1 MASQE
6 LWDAIDNFDYKEYL
20 RRKGLSEDKIP
31 ETLDDS
37 KKAALFKAANDDYFA
52 NLVEQYKSDPFMK
65 KADAEDKAREKL
77 LEGRPWIRPLYG
89 LWEEEKTA
97 EELYSPDTVLAEV
110 IRRNN
115 ITPSANG
122 SINTQNFTPG
132 LANKEINDVIE
143 QYAEAITSRPGL
155 KYDAPELDGVSK
167 SKFIEEFK
175 YRNGLSNF
183 ETVKSFID
191 LYQKQRVQR
200 LREQQEA
207 DPDYN
212 WQTAALKEGTIG
224 GWEMLGNAMQY
235 WGDVFMN
242 WSDSIS
248 DSSQQ
253 LFGVRLN
260 QRVDRTDP
268 ASSLVL
274 RMRNKGIQWR
284 DEAISDRAKHGYIPR
299 YDGTLQ
305 DYWNEGGPW
314 AKALWEQALTNWPS
328 VAQNVLP
335 FAVGA
340 GLVPVLGRAAAM
352 RAGLGLAGLSAIGPG
367 GALSTGD
374 VLQDLNDL
382 GIYNPEEVNAM
393 LPYVVGAVALDFGSD
408 VLGVLGVTGLG
419 RSASSAVLNKVFAGR
434 AEREAAKQALFR
446 MAEAAGG
453 VSADTVAGAAA
464 RVSLGMQARQVLANG
479 AGFFGKATERYLL
492 PGMGAFMTELWTE
505 RAQEDLA
512 MQLANYASSPAIQGK
527 SAWESTKD
535 LAKAWADKGF
545 NPRNIL
551 PWGDETMFVQDAN
564 GAIYPQRLQRHRL
577 LSAGLLGGL
586 MGGGTHT
593 IVTGIQDLAGFTPER
608 AIRDMSE
615 KLQILDKDGNPVLGQ
630 VEKRRRGMAERLFA
644 VLQQRN
650 QGVTEQ
656 SVVGI
661 DIENNG
667 GNVIA
672 SFNGHTGT
680 GSNAA
685 EAYMDLSQ
693 QANEGKQ
700 QIDTKT
706 IEEVPGVGW
715 RAKLANGEE
724 ILVKGTNAENTL
736 RDLVKNHNNDNH
748 PLVISRGFTAER
760 GLAGG
765 HPWTITRADGFTVR
779 AESLY
784 DNYVF
789 HDFAWNPANNIVMDS
804 LVRRIPANEAEQRIA
819 LDFTQTGAINFKGQ
833 INAIRQAI
841 ANSNGRL
848 ELIKHPNAKRNALF
862 TNTEMRVADTRF
874 GIIYDITLNKK
885 ATNSNVTVT
894 VTGITFTGNRVQ
906 LDSNVATQTLRSAA
920 NRGAL
925 NTEIVLRAPTA
936 GLNITPV
943 QSPDQTSWR
952 FDTEEVDRIA
962 AMAGAQIR
970 QQTPNRVDMSI
981 PAIAEGVQIQV
992 PFSIRVDE
1000 NGVVFVEAN
1009 GQSIQV
1015 DGINDRYL
1023 GANEAQ
1029 RTAQN
1034 ARSILQVQAL
1044 QGGEYEVVSRNRS
1057 TGEMRVRR
1065 TTNTGTTVEFTLD
1078 RMGQYVEDSLEVVAA
1093 PPASLNRLQQM
1104 IDDGINRQRARTS
1117 AQRQTQQG
1125 LGQLRDPDLRTYTD
1139 AELVNL
1145 GLDPATIRE
1154 SLNRSIIYHITPIV
1168 HRVNSFEELEEELV
1182 KMGFPRHR
1190 FLTRTYVDS
1199 SGIAYGK
1206 WILRDRDDVHLGEY
1220 DDTKRGFRD
1229 LIADFTR
1236 ENVESVFDTQD
1247 IVPYLL
1253 EYLVE
1258 NNPGRTPLEFTND
1271 EYQKV
1276 ISKYFDYYDR
1286 VFRQEAQVQG
1296 VPLSTERRQE
1306 IETRIQQ
1313 QIDDLLRG
1321 QLRLV
1326 NVREVLRLYGG
1337 LIVRGWA
1344 VEDPATNSFM
1354 DRNGNLV
1361 KERDNMDAFFD
1372 DLMSIPMN
1380 LVPANHNVVEIYR
1393 LNDTLYGYD
1402 ELVEAG
1408 NDTDNINLITSTQNN
1423 RFEELVQEQINGYI
1437 EKPSQRAR
1445 RGDRRYID
1453 RLNSYLREK
1462 LQQVNAITDLGE
1474 LVRFYVGLGLNMKQ
1488 YATFRVEDN
1497 GVWMFLGKDGKRY
1510 TAATVKNNKS
1520 VAAITKWYEDET
1532 ISPTKF
1538 AQSFKI
1544 GQIGYTL
1551 TQEDGT
1557 LIFDYKFAITN
1568 KDGKD
1573 LTQGQILSGQSQMM
1587 DKFKEFSVVSTAFDN
1602 FKTNDFINDE
1612 LIREANSE
1620 GIVNAKD
1627 EGVIRTELI
1636 AELKTRLDN
1645 SNLLSDFQDVY
1656 GSQLQVRYGF
1666 RNLTPGN
1673 NYGKYFGTNGMKD
1686 MMGVDTFLTQ
1696 EQAVAINDIWANNRA
1711 NTEITVYYVFYN
1723 KEGTAIYA
1731 HSREEHLDALMI
1743 QLRSTQNLERID
1755 LDAEIQTRV
1764 EESRRAAGL
1773 ANARNQELRRQRQQM
1788 AGASLTQAQS
1798 TPAPSIPA
1806 TTSSAD
1812 QYLHS
1817 LLGDTG
1823 LSNITNLVYPFTSE
1837 YLQITGKMRDA
1848 YYATFVGSEVR
1859 DLNNSEH
1866 DLDAELMRLA
1876 GNLYKNAKKN
1886 GVVELYQTAIEFF
1899 NANQNARNSVLT
1911 EHAIEELRKTI
1922 QVTRRDVNFALE
1934 LRRENRPLTAEQQGW
1949 VDEVDRIIN
1958 GLPQDEREAIY
1969 RRQGVQGYWDSEA
1982 GRVIL
1987 VAESIPL
1994 NHAHRVFAH
2003 ELRVHATA
2011 HMTDDLAQNWV
2022 NIADFL
2028 KSQMGQNTE
2037 VGRALDRIYRF
2048 RAIQFDETRWGFW
2061 EEMAAYFVEDYE
2073 GRISFAANIKAHFRH
2088 WFRRS
2093 GIFKGNDDIT
2103 AADIVVFAKAAGSY
2117 AINHHEQMKQ
2127 PTEGIPAQGEFFSRL
2142 GTAFSVPENVARTE
2156 FEAVRN
2162 HYGSAE
2168 RNVLMGST
2176 FDRDTGMYQ
2185 ESNLNDAH
2193 WTLVRTPFYKK
2204 WFGDWE
2210 MNPNTASK
2218 IVDTNGEPLV
2228 IVHNTQ
2234 HDYSAYDAPF
2244 VGNNG
2249 FFGHNGQYVY
2259 GKVGENLYNRRF
2271 SDRPRK
2277 ALFLNVR
2284 NPLPLHNYE
2293 LMAPIMERL
2302 GYEESAKRL
2311 DLWALA
2317 DSVRSN
2323 LPLHNLLESIAG
2335 FAEDT
2340 DVDTSLAD
2348 YLVLNDN
2355 NITSSFP
2362 GATFDEAHRFIV
2374 GLYEAAT
2381 TPANSILTNDPVV
2394 DSESIAAYA
2403 KSIEDEATLT
2413 HLDAAAKVFDRRLE
2427 GFENQM
2433 LRLAYNP
2440 DGYFTSLDAYHGD
2453 LSIVTQEPITD
2464 ILSAINQRALILGE
2478 EDMLE
2483 FKSAVVAA
2491 YDEILALE
2499 NVSTLQGN
2507 EAFMNLFNLA
2517 LHKMRL
2523 DEVSFRLGDD
2533 LTFRTEAAYPV
2544 PTTQSLL
2551 KEHNRRLA
2559 ENMKSLMIR
2568 EGFDGIAGTDDIL
2581 LVHPDQAK
2589 DAHGFLNPFP
2599 SVNSR
2604 RTQGVTSTR
2613 MEETVMG
2620 LLDDAITKDARTLNV
2635 EPVRL
2640 RSEYRSIYR
2649 ANFVDQPWMQSN
2661 LDEYSWIMAR
2671 TPSFKQHYGE
2681 WQHDPTI
2688 EMNLDY
2694 RGEPVRE
2701 SEGFIAP
2708 DRIVPIQDLEQA
2720 KTNNTDF
2727 YFVFPYSDTGNKT
2740 IVNPAY
2746 FSSISSEA
2754 LERMRGD
2761 RKTVNL
2767 DALKAQDKELEQ
2779 LTLNKAAV
2787 ESALIVAQNERQM
2800 VEDLLTKTNEE
2811 IAQLEQ
2817 TQAKKKLTKKQRE
2830 KYDALI
2836 REREVK
2842 MRDFDR
2848 LMRDEIA
2855 VVQQVQDAENRIS
2868 QLLNDPNYIDNVK
2881 KVNEQQI
2888 QDIND
2893 RKAAFI
2899 RDRAN
2904 ERVTLILR
2912 MGDINITLRD
2922 NPGLEQDA
2930 VNTLVNQRSAIFTQV
2945 NDVRDQAIQEV
2956 ARMDDEVTRIITND
2970 PMTQRQRELEYAVA
2984 VRNSLEQRID
2994 VLGERIQ
3001 EMTDEANLRV
3011 KGIGEKGL
3019 KQIQALQAQ
3028 LMGLQTQLA
3037 EAQTREQGFE
3047 GEFTK
3052 LDQILAQKLDTLN
3065 QLAQMDGEIAAE
3077 QMEQAGKDA
3086 ATILLVT
3093 GFERDKSG
3101 RWWYRGS
3108 NVNGKFR
3115 SPVDILYN
3123 LMEEIYALAGKK
3135 VPKRYSDAYA
3145 EFQTLQIEREK
3156 EVHDALKSGQK
3167 VSATQFKLYGQKQLR
3182 LVNLFN
3188 NFFFADMKKFSLNTP
3203 FEKFLAGI
3211 TDANLQDQIKQ
3222 LRNSVVRSGFV
3233 ARDKGYLTL
3242 KDVYEDDDLYN
3253 AYPFLRDLKITFW
3266 TDGTQGWFKPGTTS
3280 YSAQINISPVMIA
3293 GTFRQALLHEI
3304 QHAIQWYEG
3313 LFYSYGDNLVYGAD
3327 LSELQSHM
3335 VEFTSLIPEED
3346 VRTITT
3352 EDFITNFFTDYTN
3365 GSVTLGNVE
3374 TDWARPGSIFVP
3386 YVPDTGAPFAPLNA
3400 PSTAP
3405 QGLQK
3410 QADIVYPDFTEAQV
3424 SAYFSLSKRTR
3435 EEAIAQMRKPRE
3447 GRPDLTE
3454 EEMNTILNELDKYDS
3469 RKKQLLTLKWI
3480 LNGSI
3485 AMPVQGEEGYE
3496 DEGKVNEA
3504 IATATNAGVDP
3515 FQYKSPMEIINTHK
3529 KFRPKAKPI
3538 NPENVSEL
3546 SDRIEIGDG
3555 IVTYLVQDDAQGQEV
3570 MRKIIDTHWGKEANP
3585 WCLLQSDGHGNL
3597 TRDALSYWNKYNALP
3612 KRVAFKNGRLLAFM
3626 ATRGVVSELD
3636 TAIDRMLT
3644 SEITFDSV
3652 LMKYRNTYKPIRDIL
3667 KIREEQRNLNT
3678 IMSFVPYT
3686 GGVSTEDEITEDI
3699 REFIQGNF
3707 SQEVQKRIFSAGNER
3722 TDWFREISNMVKELE
3737 NEIAELTPKVKNF
3750 MRKKIIKVSY
3760 NQNTAKLFVN
3770 GNYQSQYGLF
3780 YYDSKNG
3787 TYLTKIPERWWD
3799 RNDSSHPNLDW
3810 ARDTI
3815 QPVIRTPDYRHVYAY
3830 FSRAPQG
3837 SQKQAN
3843 VQYPDFTEAQV
3854 DAYFS
3859 LSKRTRD
3866 EAIAQMRK
3874 PREGRSDLTEEQ
3886 MNIILDELDKY
3897 DDRKK
3902 QLLTLKWILN
3912 GSIAMPIRGQQY
3924 EDEYK
3929 VDEAIKLAA
3938 RNKVDPF
3945 KYESP
3950 VAILNEYMEFH
3961 PDSLPINPETF
3972 PEIVRDSRID
3982 YGDGIVSYQIAD
3994 TREGQETARKII
4006 NSHLG
4011 KGWSNWC
4018 LTRANTQ
4025 GELQQPDS
4033 WEMWKHYNGLPKRMA
4048 FKNGKLISF
4057 MATSTEYDIRS
4068 AFDSM
4073 LDTIRY
4079 EPELMSNYM
4088 HVTDIRNMIEI
4099 INASRG
4105 IRSLIFNSS
4114 DVRMFRDVL
4123 MSEDDK
4129 IVKALRYFPAE
4140 RVNELGNL
4148 QSLEDWNRYVRANF
4162 EELRKE
4168 MFDAEDKIEGR
4179 RLQFKRYYEELID
4192 DPESFRI
4199 EKSEDGN
4206 TAFIVTGDGKR
4217 VNIPY
4222 NEDYE
4227 IDYTA
4232 DFIYDAEQDDYFA
4245 EPQEQWWDTND
4256 NSHPNLDWARGTV
4269 EGYTPR
4275 HSVIDPNQVI
4285 GYFSRTGSPLGNV
4298 TNYNTDIY
4306 DRTPIPG
4313 APGAYKL
4320 RNGQIFINPDEVA
4333 DEHVARNILYAL
4345 IRENRQ
4351 AMENKNIAAIIDTIK
4366 GWENSA
4372 DTRERN
4378 FWATIANNIHLAG
4391 LSGDKPIIA
4400 YAAREFL
4407 NQHIDARN
4415 PQGTN
4420 TIEGVFAAL
4429 LNEIPEIIGQVANT
4443 STSNVNA
4450 MPSDIITV
4458 TNALGEVR
4466 NDTIEVAVPGLQIT
4480 ERDLEI
4486 TQRRIMA
4493 PQFMEGVME
4502 DIKRLIDTYENADFQ
4517 FIKGQGWLRY
4527 GDMMWNVGSN
4537 LLGMR
4542 NIVDQIMHGT
4552 IDYGNYD
4559 MTDTTDEEANTPRSA
4574 FRDFVQRLPKD
4585 SPLRNQATRP
4595 DVEEFLRVFPA
4606 YIRDRIKVAYSREP
4620 EWEELFGEDKNGIY
4634 KPYLADREIIFIKAY
4649 DRTLADVVG
4658 TISYLVSRFGWTM
4671 WNNSD
4676 FAPLMDELYTV
4687 LKHNIKEELPSFFEK
4702 LQGNAPTPSEKSALV
4717 SAFISH
4723 MGGTVYELEY
4733 FAKKSSFVPSADE
4746 QKVIDIG
4753 KRFRE
4758 KITELELRISR
4769 TFARDFA
4776 ENEEITKE
4784 YVEKLLRLTMA
4795 PISGQGLFFAYDVDH
4810 DNLRQ
4815 YDGSVPSSMQKWEN
4829 LSHVTVFGN
4838 DYGPL
4843 YQSIP
4848 SSEDALTNMY
4858 MANRF
4863 RNASPYWRNVYKW
4876 WWRNRHPPMKRPG
4889 DTILGLENTVMLGR
4903 AFKAVTQEFGLA
4915 LKNIYKNVTAL
4926 RDELMRKGIDTDEFT
4941 ESKGYEQELRDRGV
4955 TDEKLLEK
4963 AKITDTFLRYGRQRV
4978 LENVIEIR
4986 ALVRYTSQRLEY
4998 WMRQENALSRDIQ
5011 KMHAEM
5017 ERFAN
5022 RFVSDW
5028 DHRKYQAYTEDGQN
5042 DLHEMRTIVNA
5053 ARVTNER
5060 WYSDIVEQNKT
5071 DLSNLEKKKQTGQI
5085 DEKTYAK
5092 ERKKLRHAIKIH
5104 ERLDALFHWATQD
5117 EMSQLPP
5124 QGSPGY
5130 DQRLS
5135 DILKGSRQA
5144 MINKIDEIM
5153 REVETYKERGV
5164 IGKMD
5169 LIPGARKRTLN
5180 ENDPHDLLE
5189 ITFLD
5194 PVKDPALQLI
5204 FNLDQQGKITDKLI
5218 FNLRFGENLL
5228 AGGIATIKGS
5238 SETTPIRVDNLS
5250 WLENGTFL
5258 RYVQVD
5264 PFFMDE
5270 ISNEVKLQDYIRNN
5284 IFSEIITTV
5293 KQNLTILNWRMAI
5306 SNYIGNISNLIL
5318 TGEIFRIQNLRK
5330 GMRLAKDKW
5339 WNLFLTD
5346 YNKSVEKIPER
5357 VFAKSINE
5365 ASAEYNELIKTYQHE
5380 MDKLNIWGSGIS
5392 SAEITM
5398 YGHGGWE
5405 KHVDLIAAAF
5415 QTTSEM
5421 ANTDTFDDVTRRK
5434 WQRAAHSFMR
5444 SAREFYGFGDEW
5456 VKPLTYLNNRAVA
5469 LAKYRALHNWS
5480 RYEGF
5485 ENTPEAKRIDEQI
5498 MDAATREAA
5507 LLTFKE
5513 TTTWELSPDI
5523 VRQLARTRVRV
5534 LTPDFLLH
5542 AFQMVRIYATNLYR
5556 TKEVAEEIARLR
5568 AKGKENLN
5576 PYEEAYLSL
5585 LRNEFWRRTAGQGI
5599 YTWIA
5604 AELAT
5609 YGGSSLAWIFGSFAA
5624 FLSGGGGDDDEK
5636 RKKRK
5641 EEREKSPFGTTFDEH
5656 VGMSML
5662 LTGISQVGNLY
5673 MPLMW
5678 VPGKVGHEFYA
5689 YNGQRAHA
5697 ALTITPVTP
5706 PTTDPSWLE
5715 RFNII
5720 LKQIVNYDSDPLS
5733 LQIANIVRQKNSFG
5747 QKITGKEQLFEMLGL
5762 LTPQVIQQGIN
5773 IGRGTNELMTGT
5785 EELPWRERKKHRELA
5800 MFDVAGFKVQRV
5812 SVDDNIEN
5820 LGRMID
5826 NLASTG
5832 RNPYRREF
5840 FKKLENN
5847 LDMDESAIKSA
5858 VDDILTV
5865 NERDMGRVR
5874 WILES
5879 FRKMG
5884 VEKKR
5889 LESHLAAARNT
5900 GSTILGKQ
5908 YVGQLLAGRNVLNS
5922 LLLTSLN
5929 EKISSAEKLREGTD
5943 FPPNE
5948 RRKVIDNYR
5957 RAMRMIQGADL

>member
-20 RRKGLSEDKIP
+20 RRKGLSEDRIP
-31 ETLDDS
+31 ESLDDS

-52 NLVEQYKSDPFMK
+52 SLVEQYKSDPFMK

-143 QYAEAITSRPGL
+143 QYAEAITSRPSL

-191 LYQKQRVQR
+191 LYQRQRVQR
-200 LREQQEA
+200 LREQREA

-224 GWEMLGNAMQY
+224 GWEMLGTAMQY

-284 DEAISDRAKHGYIPR
+284 DEAINDRAKHGYIPR

-340 GLVPVLGRAAAM
+340 GLVPIFGRAAAM
-352 RAGLGLAGLSAIGPG
+352 RAGLGLAGISAIGPG

-479 AGFFGKATERYLL
+479 AGFFGKATEKYLL

-527 SAWESTKD
+527 SVWESTKD

-608 AIRDMSE
+608 TIRDMSE

-630 VEKRRRGMAERLFA
+630 AEKRRRGMAERLFA
-644 VLQQRN
+644 VLQQKN

-779 AESLY
+779 ADSLY

-819 LDFTQTGAINFKGQ
+819 LDFTQTGSINFKGQ
-833 INAIRQAI
+833 MAAIRQAI

-848 ELIKHPNAKRNALF
+848 ELMKHPNAKRNALF

-885 ATNSNVTVT
+885 ATNSNATVT

-906 LDSNVATQTLRSAA
+906 LDSNVASQTLRSAA

-925 NTEIVLRAPTA
+925 NTEIVLRAPTT

-1034 ARSILQVQAL
+1034 AQSILQVQAL
-1044 QGGEYEVVSRNRS
+1044 QGGEYEVVSRNQG
-1057 TGEMRVRR
+1057 TGELRVRR
-1065 TTNTGTTVEFTLD
+1065 TTNTGTTVEFNLD
-1078 RMGQYVEDSLEVVAA
+1078 KMGQYVEDSLEVVAA

-1145 GLDPATIRE
+1145 GLDPATIRDE
-1154 SLNRSIIYHITPIV
+1154 LQQMFMNRLRPAAFRS
-1168 HRVNSFEELEEELV
+1168 NSFEEFENELLRL
-1182 KMGFPRHR
+1182 GFPRGR
-1190 FLTRTYVDS
+1190 FIYRSYTDGTGLS
-1199 SGIAYGK
+1199 LGK
-1206 WILRDRDDVHLGEY
+1206 WMVRDRDDVQFGAY
-1220 DDTKRGFRD
+1220 DDTTQGFRD
-1229 LIADFTR
+1229 FRSSLTE
-1236 ENVESVFDTQD
+1236 ENIESLFDVPD

-1253 EYLVE
+1253 EHLAE
-1258 NNPGRTPLEFTND
+1258 NNPGRSSLIFTDD
-1271 EYQKV
+1271 EYQRV
-1276 ISKYFDYYDR
+1276 ISKYLDYYDR

-1326 NVREVLRLYGG
+1326 NVQEVLRLYGG

-1380 LVPANHNVVEIYR
+1380 LVPVNHNVVEIYR

-1408 NDTDNINLITSTQNN
+1408 NDIDNINLITSTQNN

-1462 LQQVNAITDLGE
+1462 LQQVNAITDLGD
-1474 LVRFYVGLGLNMKQ
+1474 LVRFYIGLGLNMKR

-1544 GQIGYTL
+1544 GQVGYTL

-1557 LIFDYKFAITN
+1557 LVFDYKFAITN
-1568 KDGKD
+1568 KDGNE

-1587 DKFKEFSVVSTAFDN
+1587 DKFKEFSVVSAAFDN
-1602 FKTNDFINDE
+1602 FRTNDFINDE

-1620 GIVNAKD
+1620 GIVSAKD

-1666 RNLTPGN
+1666 RNLVPGN

-1696 EQAVAINDIWANNRA
+1696 EQAIAINDIWVNNRA

-1773 ANARNQELRRQRQQM
+1773 ANARNQELRRQRQQV
-1788 AGASLTQAQS
+1788 AGASLAQAQS
-1798 TPAPSIPA
+1798 IPAPNIPA

-1823 LSNITNLVYPFTSE
+1823 LANVTNRVYPFSNE
-1837 YLQITGKMRDA
+1837 YRQTIRMMRDA
-1848 YYATFVGSEVR
+1848 YYATFVGSKVR

-1911 EHAIEELRKTI
+1911 EHAIEELRKTT
-1922 QVTRRDVNFALE
+1922 QVTKRDVNFALE

-1949 VDEVDRIIN
+1949 VDEIDRIIN
-1958 GLPQDEREAIY
+1958 GLSQDEQEAIY
-1969 RRQGVQGYWDSEA
+1969 ERQGVQGYWDSEA

-2011 HMTDDLAQNWV
+2011 HMTEDLAQNWI

-2073 GRISFAANIKAHFRH
+2073 GRIPFVANIKAHFRH

-2142 GTAFSVPENVARTE
+2142 GTAFSIPENVARTE
-2156 FEAVRN
+2156 FEAVQN

-2218 IVDTNGEPLV
+2218 IVDTNGEPLIV
-2228 IVHNTQ
+2228 VHNTQ

-2244 VGNNG
+2244 LGNNG

-2335 FAEDT
+2335 FSEDT

-2348 YLVLNDN
+2348 YLILNDN

-2403 KSIEDEATLT
+2403 ESIKDEATLT

-2440 DGYFTSLDAYHGD
+2440 DGYFTSLDAHHGD

-2523 DEVSFRLGDD
+2523 DEVSFRLGDG
-2533 LTFRTEAAYPV
+2533 LTFRTESAYPV

-2604 RTQGVTSTR
+2604 RTEGVTSTR

-2620 LLDDAITKDARTLNV
+2620 LLNDAIAEDARTLNV

-2681 WQHDPTI
+2681 WQHDPTL

-2701 SEGFIAP
+2701 SGGFITP
-2708 DRIVPIQDLEQA
+2708 DRIVPIQDLEQIKA
-2720 KTNNTDF
+2720 NNIGF
-2727 YFVFPYSDTGNKT
+2727 YFSR
-2740 IVNPAY
+2740 
-2746 FSSISSEA
+2746 ISGAALQRLASHNGDIRLAESESVA
-2754 LERMRGD
+2754 LEMARRGYDKADIKFATGWEEKDGRWAYDLSNYGATVIPQFRLKRIQKELKERGD
-2761 RKTVNL
+2761 RHASRKG
-2767 DALKAQDKELEQ
+2767 AI
-2779 LTLNKAAV
+2779 
-2787 ESALIVAQNERQM
+2787 ESARRHI
-2800 VEDLLTKTNEE
+2800 ED
-2811 IAQLEQ
+2811 
-2817 TQAKKKLTKKQRE
+2817 
-2830 KYDALI
+2830 
-2836 REREVK
+2836 
-2842 MRDFDR
+2842 M
-2848 LMRDEIA
+2848 
-2855 VVQQVQDAENRIS
+2855 
-2868 QLLNDPNYIDNVK
+2868 
-2881 KVNEQQI
+2881 
-2888 QDIND
+2888 
-2893 RKAAFI
+2893 
-2899 RDRAN
+2899 
-2904 ERVTLILR
+2904 
-2912 MGDINITLRD
+2912 ITLRVINRED
-2922 NPGLEQDA
+2922 KLINDIEKEFMVAFDDY
-2930 VNTLVNQRSAIFTQV
+2930 VNRG
-2945 NDVRDQAIQEV
+2945 EV
-2956 ARMDDEVTRIITND
+2956 SWSDFSIEELKAEL
-2970 PMTQRQRELEYAVA
+2970 LEY
-2984 VRNSLEQRID
+2984 
-2994 VLGERIQ
+2994 
-3001 EMTDEANLRV
+3001 V
-3011 KGIGEKGL
+3011 K
-3019 KQIQALQAQ
+3019 
-3028 LMGLQTQLA
+3028 
-3037 EAQTREQGFE
+3037 
-3047 GEFTK
+3047 
-3052 LDQILAQKLDTLN
+3052 DTLEN
-3065 QLAQMDGEIAAE
+3065 DSGLF
-3077 QMEQAGKDA
+3077 
-3086 ATILLVT
+3086 LLN
-3093 GFERDKSG
+3093 FHSFFN
-3101 RWWYRGS
+3101 S
-3108 NVNGKFR
+3108 
-3115 SPVDILYN
+3115 S
-3123 LMEEIYALAGKK
+3123 
-3135 VPKRYSDAYA
+3135 YSDA
-3145 EFQTLQIEREK
+3145 
-3156 EVHDALKSGQK
+3156 
-3167 VSATQFKLYGQKQLR
+3167 
-3182 LVNLFN
+3182 
-3188 NFFFADMKKFSLNTP
+3188 LNDWLDS
-3203 FEKFLAGI
+3203 FE
-3211 TDANLQDQIKQ
+3211 
-3222 LRNSVVRSGFV
+3222 
-3233 ARDKGYLTL
+3233 
-3242 KDVYEDDDLYN
+3242 
-3253 AYPFLRDLKITFW
+3253 AY
-3266 TDGTQGWFKPGTTS
+3266 
-3280 YSAQINISPVMIA
+3280 
-3293 GTFRQALLHEI
+3293 
-3304 QHAIQWYEG
+3304 
-3313 LFYSYGDNLVYGAD
+3313 
-3327 LSELQSHM
+3327 
-3335 VEFTSLIPEED
+3335 
-3346 VRTITT
+3346 
-3352 EDFITNFFTDYTN
+3352 
-3365 GSVTLGNVE
+3365 
-3374 TDWARPGSIFVP
+3374 
-3386 YVPDTGAPFAPLNA
+3386 
-3400 PSTAP
+3400 
-3405 QGLQK
+3405 
-3410 QADIVYPDFTEAQV
+3410 
-3424 SAYFSLSKRTR
+3424 
-3435 EEAIAQMRKPRE
+3435 
-3447 GRPDLTE
+3447 
-3454 EEMNTILNELDKYDS
+3454 
-3469 RKKQLLTLKWI
+3469 
-3480 LNGSI
+3480 
-3485 AMPVQGEEGYE
+3485 
-3496 DEGKVNEA
+3496 
-3504 IATATNAGVDP
+3504 
-3515 FQYKSPMEIINTHK
+3515 
-3529 KFRPKAKPI
+3529 
-3538 NPENVSEL
+3538 
-3546 SDRIEIGDG
+3546 
-3555 IVTYLVQDDAQGQEV
+3555 
-3570 MRKIIDTHWGKEANP
+3570 
-3585 WCLLQSDGHGNL
+3585 
-3597 TRDALSYWNKYNALP
+3597 
-3612 KRVAFKNGRLLAFM
+3612 
-3626 ATRGVVSELD
+3626 
-3636 TAIDRMLT
+3636 
-3644 SEITFDSV
+3644 
-3652 LMKYRNTYKPIRDIL
+3652 
-3667 KIREEQRNLNT
+3667 
-3678 IMSFVPYT
+3678 
-3686 GGVSTEDEITEDI
+3686 
-3699 REFIQGNF
+3699 
-3707 SQEVQKRIFSAGNER
+3707 
-3722 TDWFREISNMVKELE
+3722 
-3737 NEIAELTPKVKNF
+3737 
-3750 MRKKIIKVSY
+3750 
-3760 NQNTAKLFVN
+3760 
-3770 GNYQSQYGLF
+3770 
-3780 YYDSKNG
+3780 
-3787 TYLTKIPERWWD
+3787 
-3799 RNDSSHPNLDW
+3799 
-3810 ARDTI
+3810 
-3815 QPVIRTPDYRHVYAY
+3815 
-3830 FSRAPQG
+3830 
-3837 SQKQAN
+3837 
-3843 VQYPDFTEAQV
+3843 
-3854 DAYFS
+3854 
-3859 LSKRTRD
+3859 
-3866 EAIAQMRK
+3866 
-3874 PREGRSDLTEEQ
+3874 
-3886 MNIILDELDKY
+3886 
-3897 DDRKK
+3897 
-3902 QLLTLKWILN
+3902 
-3912 GSIAMPIRGQQY
+3912 
-3924 EDEYK
+3924 
-3929 VDEAIKLAA
+3929 
-3938 RNKVDPF
+3938 
-3945 KYESP
+3945 
-3950 VAILNEYMEFH
+3950 
-3961 PDSLPINPETF
+3961 
-3972 PEIVRDSRID
+3972 
-3982 YGDGIVSYQIAD
+3982 
-3994 TREGQETARKII
+3994 
-4006 NSHLG
+4006 
-4011 KGWSNWC
+4011 
-4018 LTRANTQ
+4018 
-4025 GELQQPDS
+4025 
-4033 WEMWKHYNGLPKRMA
+4033 
-4048 FKNGKLISF
+4048 
-4057 MATSTEYDIRS
+4057 
-4068 AFDSM
+4068 
-4073 LDTIRY
+4073 
-4079 EPELMSNYM
+4079 
-4088 HVTDIRNMIEI
+4088 
-4099 INASRG
+4099 
-4105 IRSLIFNSS
+4105 
-4114 DVRMFRDVL
+4114 
-4123 MSEDDK
+4123 
-4129 IVKALRYFPAE
+4129 
-4140 RVNELGNL
+4140 
-4148 QSLEDWNRYVRANF
+4148 
-4162 EELRKE
+4162 
-4168 MFDAEDKIEGR
+4168 
-4179 RLQFKRYYEELID
+4179 
-4192 DPESFRI
+4192 
-4199 EKSEDGN
+4199 
-4206 TAFIVTGDGKR
+4206 
-4217 VNIPY
+4217 
-4222 NEDYE
+4222 
-4227 IDYTA
+4227 
-4232 DFIYDAEQDDYFA
+4232 
-4245 EPQEQWWDTND
+4245 
-4256 NSHPNLDWARGTV
+4256 
-4269 EGYTPR
+4269 
-4275 HSVIDPNQVI
+4275 
-4285 GYFSRTGSPLGNV
+4285 
-4298 TNYNTDIY
+4298 
-4306 DRTPIPG
+4306 
-4313 APGAYKL
+4313 
-4320 RNGQIFINPDEVA
+4320 
-4333 DEHVARNILYAL
+4333 
-4345 IRENRQ
+4345 
-4351 AMENKNIAAIIDTIK
+4351 
-4366 GWENSA
+4366 
-4372 DTRERN
+4372 
-4378 FWATIANNIHLAG
+4378 
-4391 LSGDKPIIA
+4391 
-4400 YAAREFL
+4400 
-4407 NQHIDARN
+4407 
-4415 PQGTN
+4415 
-4420 TIEGVFAAL
+4420 
-4429 LNEIPEIIGQVANT
+4429 
-4443 STSNVNA
+4443 
-4450 MPSDIITV
+4450 
-4458 TNALGEVR
+4458 
-4466 NDTIEVAVPGLQIT
+4466 
-4480 ERDLEI
+4480 
-4486 TQRRIMA
+4486 
-4493 PQFMEGVME
+4493 
-4502 DIKRLIDTYENADFQ
+4502 
-4517 FIKGQGWLRY
+4517 
-4527 GDMMWNVGSN
+4527 
-4537 LLGMR
+4537 
-4542 NIVDQIMHGT
+4542 
-4552 IDYGNYD
+4552 
-4559 MTDTTDEEANTPRSA
+4559 
-4574 FRDFVQRLPKD
+4574 
-4585 SPLRNQATRP
+4585 
-4595 DVEEFLRVFPA
+4595 
-4606 YIRDRIKVAYSREP
+4606 
-4620 EWEELFGEDKNGIY
+4620 LFGETDY
-4634 KPYLADREIIFIKAY
+4634 VSFI
-4649 DRTLADVVG
+4649 
-4658 TISYLVSRFGWTM
+4658 
-4671 WNNSD
+4671 
-4676 FAPLMDELYTV
+4676 
-4687 LKHNIKEELPSFFEK
+4687 
-4702 LQGNAPTPSEKSALV
+4702 
-4717 SAFISH
+4717 
-4723 MGGTVYELEY
+4723 
-4733 FAKKSSFVPSADE
+4733 
-4746 QKVIDIG
+4746 
-4753 KRFRE
+4753 
-4758 KITELELRISR
+4758 R
-4769 TFARDFA
+4769 TF
-4776 ENEEITKE
+4776 
-4784 YVEKLLRLTMA
+4784 
-4795 PISGQGLFFAYDVDH
+4795 
-4810 DNLRQ
+4810 
-4815 YDGSVPSSMQKWEN
+4815 
-4829 LSHVTVFGN
+4829 
-4838 DYGPL
+4838 
-4843 YQSIP
+4843 
-4848 SSEDALTNMY
+4848 
-4858 MANRF
+4858 
-4863 RNASPYWRNVYKW
+4863 
-4876 WWRNRHPPMKRPG
+4876 
-4889 DTILGLENTVMLGR
+4889 
-4903 AFKAVTQEFGLA
+4903 
-4915 LKNIYKNVTAL
+4915 
-4926 RDELMRKGIDTDEFT
+4926 
-4941 ESKGYEQELRDRGV
+4941 
-4955 TDEKLLEK
+4955 
-4963 AKITDTFLRYGRQRV
+4963 
-4978 LENVIEIR
+4978 
-4986 ALVRYTSQRLEY
+4986 
-4998 WMRQENALSRDIQ
+4998 
-5011 KMHAEM
+5011 
-5017 ERFAN
+5017 
-5022 RFVSDW
+5022 
-5028 DHRKYQAYTEDGQN
+5028 
-5042 DLHEMRTIVNA
+5042 
-5053 ARVTNER
+5053 
-5060 WYSDIVEQNKT
+5060 
-5071 DLSNLEKKKQTGQI
+5071 
-5085 DEKTYAK
+5085 
-5092 ERKKLRHAIKIH
+5092 
-5104 ERLDALFHWATQD
+5104 
-5117 EMSQLPP
+5117 
-5124 QGSPGY
+5124 
-5130 DQRLS
+5130 
-5135 DILKGSRQA
+5135 
-5144 MINKIDEIM
+5144 
-5153 REVETYKERGV
+5153 
-5164 IGKMD
+5164 
-5169 LIPGARKRTLN
+5169 
-5180 ENDPHDLLE
+5180 
-5189 ITFLD
+5189 
-5194 PVKDPALQLI
+5194 
-5204 FNLDQQGKITDKLI
+5204 
-5218 FNLRFGENLL
+5218 
-5228 AGGIATIKGS
+5228 
-5238 SETTPIRVDNLS
+5238 
-5250 WLENGTFL
+5250 
-5258 RYVQVD
+5258 
-5264 PFFMDE
+5264 
-5270 ISNEVKLQDYIRNN
+5270 
-5284 IFSEIITTV
+5284 
-5293 KQNLTILNWRMAI
+5293 
-5306 SNYIGNISNLIL
+5306 
-5318 TGEIFRIQNLRK
+5318 
-5330 GMRLAKDKW
+5330 
-5339 WNLFLTD
+5339 
-5346 YNKSVEKIPER
+5346 
-5357 VFAKSINE
+5357 
-5365 ASAEYNELIKTYQHE
+5365 
-5380 MDKLNIWGSGIS
+5380 
-5392 SAEITM
+5392 
-5398 YGHGGWE
+5398 
-5405 KHVDLIAAAF
+5405 
-5415 QTTSEM
+5415 
-5421 ANTDTFDDVTRRK
+5421 
-5434 WQRAAHSFMR
+5434 
-5444 SAREFYGFGDEW
+5444 
-5456 VKPLTYLNNRAVA
+5456 
-5469 LAKYRALHNWS
+5469 
-5480 RYEGF
+5480 
-5485 ENTPEAKRIDEQI
+5485 
-5498 MDAATREAA
+5498 
-5507 LLTFKE
+5507 
-5513 TTTWELSPDI
+5513 
-5523 VRQLARTRVRV
+5523 
-5534 LTPDFLLH
+5534 
-5542 AFQMVRIYATNLYR
+5542 
-5556 TKEVAEEIARLR
+5556 
-5568 AKGKENLN
+5568 
-5576 PYEEAYLSL
+5576 
-5585 LRNEFWRRTAGQGI
+5585 NEF
-5599 YTWIA
+5599 
-5604 AELAT
+5604 
-5609 YGGSSLAWIFGSFAA
+5609 
-5624 FLSGGGGDDDEK
+5624 
-5636 RKKRK
+5636 
-5641 EEREKSPFGTTFDEH
+5641 P
-5656 VGMSML
+5656 
-5662 LTGISQVGNLY
+5662 
-5673 MPLMW
+5673 
-5678 VPGKVGHEFYA
+5678 
-5689 YNGQRAHA
+5689 
-5697 ALTITPVTP
+5697 
-5706 PTTDPSWLE
+5706 
-5715 RFNII
+5715 
-5720 LKQIVNYDSDPLS
+5720 
-5733 LQIANIVRQKNSFG
+5733 
-5747 QKITGKEQLFEMLGL
+5747 
-5762 LTPQVIQQGIN
+5762 
-5773 IGRGTNELMTGT
+5773 
-5785 EELPWRERKKHRELA
+5785 
-5800 MFDVAGFKVQRV
+5800 
-5812 SVDDNIEN
+5812 
-5820 LGRMID
+5820 
-5826 NLASTG
+5826 
-5832 RNPYRREF
+5832 
-5840 FKKLENN
+5840 
-5847 LDMDESAIKSA
+5847 IK
-5858 VDDILTV
+5858 
-5865 NERDMGRVR
+5865 
-5874 WILES
+5874 
-5879 FRKMG
+5879 
-5884 VEKKR
+5884 
-5889 LESHLAAARNT
+5889 
-5900 GSTILGKQ
+5900 STIL
-5908 YVGQLLAGRNVLNS
+5908 
-5922 LLLTSLN
+5922 
-5929 EKISSAEKLREGTD
+5929 E
-5943 FPPNE
+5943 
-5948 RRKVIDNYR
+5948 VIDNIFNYR
-5957 RAMRMIQGADL
+5957 TTFISSIC